1 METNMTLIL
10 HLEDDGP
17 LREVMKIAMT
27 TADPTI
33 EFAQFVNSDSALKFI
48 EENKDRISLFL
59 LDIRV
64 PGSTDGMGVAEKIRE
79 LGVDRPIVITS
90 AYRKP
95 AKDHLDKLGCQW
107 MQKPWH
113 ILDAHSLLLPMAK
126 RYTPPHTADDQA
138 ENRAP
143 KEPDTSTAHPLENG
157 NVAQES

>member
-1 METNMTLIL
+1 MTLIL

-33 EFAQFVNSDSALKFI
+33 EFAQFINSDSALKFI

-113 ILDAHSLLLPMAK
+113 ILDAHTLLLPLAK
-126 RYTPPHTADDQA
+126 RSDAAHTTDHLT
-138 ENRAP
+138 ENSAA
-143 KEPDTSTAHPLENG
+143 KQTDSSTVLPQENG
-157 NVAQES
+157 GLKKES